1 MKILILGGDG
11 MIGHKMAQ
19 VLSVQNHE
27 IVISIREK
35 KDLTLKSISSKSKVF
50 FNDFLKDN
58 ILDFLVKV
66 NPDVIINAI
75 GVTIRRGVNE
85 NISDTIY
92 LNSLFPHQISSW
104 AVAFKKRLIHF
115 STDCVFSGTKGNY
128 SELDL
133 VDAIDNYGLTKGKG
147 EVQSHN
153 TLTIRSS
160 MIGREL
166 FNKTELLEW
175 LIGEKGKS
183 IKGFSQVIY
192 SGVTNLYMAN
202 LIKEIITEG
211 LEISGIYNISSPPIS
226 KYDLLNKL
234 NRVFNLDLIIEKDN
248 SKKSDKSLKSNKFFS
263 KYYYHKPNWDDMIK
277 ELFHDSEKFHEL
289 YKN

>member
-1 MKILILGGDG
+1 M
-11 MIGHKMAQ
+11 
-19 VLSVQNHE
+19 
-27 IVISIREK
+27 
-35 KDLTLKSISSKSKVF
+35 
-50 FNDFLKDN
+50 
-58 ILDFLVKV
+58 
-66 NPDVIINAI
+66 
-75 GVTIRRGVNE
+75 
-85 NISDTIY
+85 
-92 LNSLFPHQISSW
+92 
-104 AVAFKKRLIHF
+104 
-115 STDCVFSGTKGNY
+115 
-128 SELDL
+128 DL
-133 VDAIDNYGLTKGKG
+133 VDAVDNYGLTKGKG
-147 EVQSHN
+147 EVQSLN

-192 SGVTNLYMAN
+192 SGVTTLYMAN
-202 LIKEIITEG
+202 LIKELITEG
-211 LEISGIYNISSPPIS
+211 LKISGIYNISSPPIS

-277 ELFHDSEKFHEL
+277 ELFHDAEKFHEL

>member
-1 MKILILGGDG
+1 M
-11 MIGHKMAQ
+11 
-19 VLSVQNHE
+19 
-27 IVISIREK
+27 SIP
-35 KDLTLKSISSKSKVF
+35 SSF
-50 FNDFLKDN
+50 IDQ
-58 ILDFLVKV
+58 ILDQADIVDIVGRRIQLNKKGQNFWCLCPFHDDKKPSMAV
-66 NPDVIINAI
+66 NQDKQFFYCFVCNAS
-75 GVTIRRGVNE
+75 G
-85 NISDTIY
+85 
-92 LNSLFPHQISSW
+92 NS
-104 AVAFKKRLIHF
+104 IHF
-115 STDCVFSGTKGNY
+115 LRRYEN
-128 SELDL
+128 LDF

-147 EVQSHN
+147 EVQSQN

-175 LIGEKGKS
+175 LISEKGKS
-183 IKGFSQVIY
+183 VKGFSQVIY

-202 LIKEIITEG
+202 LIKELIIEG
-211 LEISGIYNISSPPIS
+211 IQINGIYNISSPPIS

-234 NRVFNLDLIIEKDN
+234 NRVFNLDLKIEKDN

-263 KYYYHKPNWDDMIK
+263 KYYYHKPNWDDMIN

>member
-1 MKILILGGDG
+1 MKILILGADG
-11 MIGHKMAQ
+11 MIGHKISQ
-19 VLSVQNHE
+19 ILGGLNHTLVLNSRTKSENLNNF
-27 IVISIREK
+27 ISNAI
-35 KDLTLKSISSKSKVF
+35 F
-50 FNDFLKDN
+50 FNYDFLKQ
-58 ILDFLVKV
+58 
-66 NPDVIINAI
+66 DVIELLNEINPELVI
-75 GVTIRRGVNE
+75 NCVGITIRRGADIIE
-85 NISDTIY
+85 NAIKLNQKLPHTIAEWC
-92 LNSLFPHQISSW
+92 S
-104 AVAFKKRLIHF
+104 KKSKKSIHF

-128 SELDL
+128 SESDL
-133 VDAIDNYGLTKGKG
+133 LDAIDNYGLTKGKG
-147 EVQSHN
+147 EVQSLN

-183 IKGFSQVIY
+183 VKGFSKVIY
-192 SGVTNLYMAN
+192 SGVTTLYMAN

>member
-1 MKILILGGDG
+1 MKILILGADG
-11 MIGHKMAQ
+11 MIGHKISQ
-19 VLSVQNHE
+19 TLGSLNHTIILNSRTKSE
-27 IVISIREK
+27 NLNNIISNA
-35 KDLTLKSISSKSKVF
+35 TF
-50 FNDFLKDN
+50 FNYDFLKQ
-58 ILDFLVKV
+58 
-66 NPDVIINAI
+66 DVIELLNETNPELVINCVGI
-75 GVTIRRGVNE
+75 TIRRGANIIE
-85 NISDTIY
+85 NAIKLNQKLPHTIAEWC
-92 LNSLFPHQISSW
+92 SKHS
-104 AVAFKKRLIHF
+104 KKLIHF

-128 SELDL
+128 SEFDF

-147 EVQSHN
+147 EVQSQN

-175 LIGEKGKS
+175 LISEKGKS
-183 IKGFSQVIY
+183 VKGFSQVIY

-202 LIKEIITEG
+202 LIKELIMEG
-211 LEISGIYNISSPPIS
+211 IEINGIYNISSPPIS

-234 NRVFNLDLIIEKDN
+234 NRVFNLDLKIEKDD

-263 KYYYHKPNWDDMIK
+263 KYYYHKPNWDDMIN

>member
-1 MKILILGGDG
+1 MKILILGADG
-11 MIGHKMAQ
+11 MIGHKISQ
-19 VLSVQNHE
+19 TLGSSNHTLILNSRTRSE
-27 IVISIREK
+27 YLNDFISNA
-35 KDLTLKSISSKSKVF
+35 TFS
-50 FNDFLKDN
+50 NYDFLKQDVTDLLN
-58 ILDFLVKV
+58 ETNPELV
-66 NPDVIINAI
+66 INCVGI
-75 GVTIRRGVNE
+75 TIRRGADIIE
-85 NISDTIY
+85 NAINLNQKLPHTIAEWC
-92 LNSLFPHQISSW
+92 S
-104 AVAFKKRLIHF
+104 KKSKKSIHF

-128 SELDL
+128 SESDL
-133 VDAIDNYGLTKGKG
+133 LDAIDNYGLTKGKG
-147 EVQSHN
+147 EVRSLN

-192 SGVTNLYMAN
+192 SGVTTLYMAN
-202 LIKEIITEG
+202 LIKELITEG
-211 LEISGIYNISSPPIS
+211 LQISGIYNISSPPIS

-277 ELFHDSEKFHEL
+277 ELFHDAEKFHEL